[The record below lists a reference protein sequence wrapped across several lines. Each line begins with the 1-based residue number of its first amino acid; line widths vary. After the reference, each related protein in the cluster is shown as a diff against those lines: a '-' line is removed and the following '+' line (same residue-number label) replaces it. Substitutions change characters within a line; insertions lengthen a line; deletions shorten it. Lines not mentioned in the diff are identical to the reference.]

1 MAAPFLTGIDWSR
14 PWLAHVQAIG
24 QEVASAADW
33 REALNARAGQRQL
46 TNRRG
51 LPVRFVPQADL
62 PAGVAYETFIHDTGC
77 VPTRDNLHDFFN
89 ALVWLT
95 FPQVKV
101 QLNALQA
108 AEIEKSRQVLSGEP
122 DERGDAVAPATGR
135 TASMRGK
142 VRDAATIFDENA
154 ALLVTADQALVEA
167 LRTHAWQ
174 DAFVTRGAAFWQSS
188 RVFLFGHALMEK
200 LVMPY
205 KSITGHMWVIGP
217 ETQTL
222 STLPVPATCHQID
235 DLLAK
240 RLEQGLTTSEFSPLP
255 ILGLPGWWPE
265 QGEDFYQDTTVFRP
279 RRT

>member
-1 MAAPFLTGIDWSR
+1 MSAPFLTGIDWSR

-24 QEVASAADW
+24 QEIASAADW
-33 REALNARAGQRQL
+33 RGELNARAAQSRL

-51 LPVRFVPQADL
+51 LPIRFVPQADL

-108 AEIEKSRQVLSGEP
+108 AEIEKSRQALSAEP
-122 DERGDAVAPATGR
+122 DENGDAIASVAGR
-135 TASMRGK
+135 AASTRGK

-154 ALLVTADQALVEA
+154 VLLVTADQGLVEA
-167 LRTHAWQ
+167 LRAHAWQ
-174 DAFVTRGAAFWQSS
+174 DAFLTRRAAFWQSS

-200 LVMPY
+200 LVAPY
-205 KSITGHMWVIGP
+205 KSITGHMWVI
-217 ETQTL
+217 ETEKQAL
-222 STLPVPATCHQID
+222 STLPGPAVCQQID
-235 DLLAK
+235 DLLGK
-240 RLEQGLTTSEFSPLP
+240 SLERGLTTSDFSPLP

-265 QGEDFYQDTTVFRP
+265 QDEDFYQDTTVFRP
-279 RRT
+279 RRA

>member
-1 MAAPFLTGIDWSR
+1 MTAPFLTGIDWSR

-24 QEVASAADW
+24 QEIASAADW
-33 REALNARAGQRQL
+33 RGELNARAEQRQL

-51 LPVRFVPQADL
+51 LPVRFVPQAHL
-62 PAGVAYETFIHDTGC
+62 PAEVAYETFIHDTGG

-108 AEIEKSRQVLSGEP
+108 AEIAKSTQVLSGEP
-122 DERGDAVAPATGR
+122 DVRGNAIAPVAGR
-135 TASMRGK
+135 TASTRGK

-154 ALLVTADQALVEA
+154 ALLVTTDKRLVES
-167 LRTHAWQ
+167 LRAHAWQ
-174 DAFVTRGAAFWQSS
+174 DVFLTRRAAFWQSS

-200 LVMPY
+200 LVAPY
-205 KSITGHMWVIGP
+205 KSITGHMWVIEA
-217 ETQTL
+217 ETQAL
-222 STLPVPATCHQID
+222 STLPVPAVCRQID

-240 RLEQGLTTSEFSPLP
+240 RLEHGLTTSDFSPLP

-265 QGEDFYQDTTVFRP
+265 QGEDFYQDAMVFRP
-279 RRT
+279 RRA